1 MKKLLTFA
9 AMAMISASFTACG
22 PSAEEE
28 KKLQDSLSALMNST
42 TDSLMKAM
50 ENMAKQDFI
59 NTANAAADTTKKDSV
74 QAK

>member
-9 AMAMISASFTACG
+9 AMAMIAASFTACG

-28 KKLQDSLSALMNST
+28 KKLQDSLSALMNNT

-50 ENMAKQDFI
+50 EDMAKQDSI
-59 NTANAAADTTKKDSV
+59 NTANAAADTAKKDSV

>member
-9 AMAMISASFTACG
+9 AMAMIAASFTACG

-28 KKLQDSLSALMNST
+28 KKRQDSLSALMNNT

-50 ENMAKQDFI
+50 EDMAKQESI
-59 NTANAAADTTKKDSV
+59 NTAKVAADTPKKDSI
-74 QAK
+74 KTK